1 MTTTETPGTTLLPA
15 ELREEIVK
23 RTEAD
28 LLGPASG
35 EFEELDLGSRR
46 LRDRYLV
53 GMLAPRDTVWA
64 TPGLDDDGGD
74 EGEVGEGDASGRKA
88 ARPVLMPSSMG
99 LSFALDPGV
108 EALQVDVSWG
118 AYERK
123 SIDDGSGK
131 LKRVWQRTP
140 FSATLTV
147 PLPADGSI
155 EPVLVPG
162 AAEVMVSGRV
172 RTSSTGC
179 RLVTLFLVNGQ
190 AAPEQNKDSAWLF
203 QVWMGIGCSNGEAG
217 FVGRA
222 EALGNATLPPSGEA
236 RDLAMLDLQYR
247 NNVEFVVGHN
257 VGAHS
262 TVSDS
267 PRRAQRVETVWVPRA
282 EVHRTEPPKNRS
294 ELAGV
299 DLDMKA
305 LAECPASELASKL
318 TPLAE
323 GYGAW
328 LTAQRQR
335 LVDEPAEFDG
345 HGDAADDALE
355 RAERV
360 QAALSAGVKLIASD
374 PVASAAFQFANRA
387 MWQQRVR
394 TESLELRRRDPE
406 LSVADALA
414 AADHPG
420 NRTWRPFQLAFVC
433 LNAPSLTDPKHADRT
448 ANPLVDLL
456 FFPTGGGKTEA
467 YLGLVAY
474 LFAVRRL
481 QGKITVAD
489 GQVLD
494 GSDGVAVFMRYTL
507 RALTAQQ
514 FERAAAL
521 VTSCE
526 VIRRTDPQ
534 RWGVVPFRL
543 GMWVGS
549 ALAPNTRRAAKAAV
563 EDARAGRRV
572 SESNPLQLSACPWC
586 GRELDLARDVDADNG
601 WDRTLVYCPDPEG
614 ECPFTKAQAEGEG
627 IPIVTVDEELYRLL
641 PAFFIATVDK
651 FAQVPW
657 KGPVRM
663 LFGRVSRRCSRH
675 GYRSEALDEDL
686 SDLSE
691 ADTHQSKVI
700 NGRAFG
706 IDRTEQCDALR
717 PPDLIIQDELHLIT
731 GPLGTMAGLYETVID
746 RMASWDLNG
755 VRVRPKVV
763 ASTATIRRAEVQT
776 WNVFERKV
784 RVFPPPVLDNS
795 DSFFAQQIP
804 ASVESPGRL
813 YLGVCAHS
821 RRLKEVENRVF
832 STVMAAAKAVY
843 GLHGA
848 AADPWMTTVGYFNAI
863 RELAGM
869 KRLSDDELR
878 KRLVR
883 AGNYPG
889 LADRG
894 GLRVEE
900 MTSRIASSE
909 IRPLLDELR
918 IGFDPDRK
926 DDLKPID
933 LLLATNMISVGVDV
947 SRLGMMVA
955 VGQPKSTAEYIQAT
969 SRVGRSTQG
978 PGLVVTILNWTRPRD
993 LSHYERFEHFH
1004 DTYYRQVEPLSVTP
1018 FAARALDRGLTAV
1031 LVGLLRGLRE
1041 DWSQAHGAGVID
1053 RNDPL
1058 VEEIITSIVA
1068 RAEQVNPGNGIGQ
1081 QVEALLKSRLDALAV
1096 EQSKGK
1102 AFLTYNKTG
1111 GTNRPLLK
1119 KPEAEP
1125 WGVWTCPMSMRSTEP
1140 NVNLLIERVDPVF
1153 GAGGAFTLPKPGDSV
1168 VTGLEAV
1175 PAVLDEIDPDADE
1188 LAEVQQ

>member
-1 MTTTETPGTTLLPA
+1 MNMTDSLIPPLPA
-15 ELREEIVK
+15 EIRSDIVD
-23 RTEAD
+23 RVIDD
-28 LLGPASG
+28 LFGPAG
-35 EFEELDLGSRR
+35 GDFEELDLGSRR

-64 TPGLDDDGGD
+64 DPNLDDDGGD
-74 EGEVGEGDASGRKA
+74 EGEVGEGETNGRRA

-99 LSFALDPGV
+99 LSFALEPGV
-108 EALQVDVSWG
+108 SLLHVEVAWG
-118 AYERK
+118 SYERVSVEDEDGK
-123 SIDDGSGK
+123 S
-131 LKRVWQRTP
+131 KRVWRRSP
-140 FSATLTV
+140 FSSPFSIALEV
-147 PLPADGSI
+147 DGAI
-155 EPVLVPG
+155 DPIVVPG
-162 AAEVMVSGRV
+162 SVDVMLSGRV
-172 RTSSTGC
+172 RTSPTGC

-190 AAPEQNKDSAWLF
+190 KPPAENKDSAWLF
-203 QVWMGIGCSNGEAG
+203 QSWMRVSAEGEPR
-217 FVGRA
+217 FVARA
-222 EALGNATLPPSGEA
+222 EALGNVTPPPSAEV
-236 RDLAMLDLQYR
+236 RDMAMVDLQYR
-247 NNVEFVVGHN
+247 NTVEFAVGHN
-257 VGAHS
+257 VAAHATLS
-262 TVSDS
+262 ESS
-267 PRRAQRVETVWVPRA
+267 PRRAICIETVWIPRA
-282 EVHRTEPPKNRS
+282 EVPRTEPPKNRP

-299 DLDMKA
+299 ELDMKV
-305 LAECPASELASKL
+305 LAECDPAQLGTHL
-318 TPLAE
+318 GPLAD

-328 LTAQRQR
+328 LKTQRARFESDQY
-335 LVDEPAEFDG
+335 EFAG
-345 HGDAADDALE
+345 HEDAAEDVFD

-360 QAALSAGVKLIASD
+360 RDGLAAGVALIATD
-374 PVASAAFQFANRA
+374 PVAAAAFQFANRA

-394 TESLELRRRDPE
+394 TESLELRRRDPDM
-406 LSVADALA
+406 SVDDALA
-414 AADHPG
+414 KADVPG

-433 LNAPSLTDPKHADRT
+433 LNAPSLTDPKHPDRT
-448 ANPLVDLL
+448 SNPLVDLL

-481 QGKITVAD
+481 QGAIDLGD

-494 GSDGVAVFMRYTL
+494 GRDGVAVFMRYTL

-521 VTSCE
+521 VASCE
-526 VIRRTDPQ
+526 VIRRSDSD
-534 RWGVVPFRL
+534 RWGAVPFRL

-549 ALAPNTRRAAKAAV
+549 ALSPNRRSEAKRAV

-572 SESNPLQLSACPWC
+572 NDSNPLQLSACPWC

-601 WDRTLVYCPDPEG
+601 WDRTLLYCPDPEG
-614 ECPFTKAQAEGEG
+614 DCPFTKAKAEGEG

-663 LFGRVSRRCSRH
+663 LFGRVSKRCTRH

-686 SDLSE
+686 SDLVE
-691 ADTHQSKVI
+691 ANSHQAKVI

-706 IDRTEQCDALR
+706 IDRTESCNALR

-731 GPLGTMAGLYETVID
+731 GPLGTMAGLYETAID
-746 RMASWDLNG
+746 RLSSWDLAG
-755 VRVRPKVV
+755 VRVRPKVI

-784 RVFPPPVLDNS
+784 RIFPPPVLDAA
-795 DSFFAQQIP
+795 DSFFAQQVP
-804 ASVESPGRL
+804 ATMHTPGRL
-813 YLGVCAHS
+813 YLGICAHS

-832 STVMAAAKAVY
+832 TTVMSAAKAVY
-843 GLHGA
+843 DTHGK

-878 KRLVR
+878 RRLSR

-889 LADRG
+889 LADRAS
-894 GLRVEE
+894 LRVEE
-900 MTSRIASSE
+900 MTSRIASTE

-918 IGFDPDRK
+918 IGFDPERK
-926 DDLKPID
+926 DDLQPID

-947 SRLGMMVA
+947 SRLGLMVA

-969 SRVGRSTQG
+969 SRVGRSAAG

-1004 DTYYRQVEPLSVTP
+1004 ATYYRQVEPLSVTP

-1031 LVGLLRGLRE
+1031 LIGLLRGLRE
-1041 DWSQAHGAGVID
+1041 DWSQANGAGNID
-1053 RNDPL
+1053 RHDPL
-1058 VEEIITSIVA
+1058 VAEIIDSIVD
-1068 RAEQVNPGNGIGQ
+1068 RASNVNPGNGIDAQ
-1081 QVEALLKSRLDALAV
+1081 MRALLKARLDALVV

-1111 GTNRPLLK
+1111 GTKRPLLK
-1119 KPEAEP
+1119 KPESEP

-1140 NVNLLIERVDPVF
+1140 NVNLLIERTDSVF
-1153 GAGGAFTLPKPGDSV
+1153 GAGGPYVLPKPGQHDDGDSTPTAAV
-1168 VTGLEAV
+1168 V
-1175 PAVLDEIDPDADE
+1175 DEIDPDADE
-1188 LAEVQQ
+1188 ILEMTK